1 MNRVVVP
8 VLTSAG
14 LIGGFATARATGAR
28 WSGGVVLAA
37 VGATAATLVA
47 QRGGALRATAVTGAY
62 VVAFAASHPLAKRLG
77 AWPSVLA
84 VTAGTAVVAAAL
96 AER

>member
-14 LIGGFATARATGAR
+14 LVGGFATARATGIR
-28 WSGGVVLAA
+28 WTGGVVLAA
-37 VGATAATLVA
+37 VGATACVLVA
-47 QRGGALRATAVTGAY
+47 RSGGAWRATAVTSAY
-62 VVAFAASHPLAKRLG
+62 VVAFGASHPLAKRLG
-77 AWPSVLA
+77 AWPSVAA
-84 VTAGTAVVAAAL
+84 VAALTAVPAAAL